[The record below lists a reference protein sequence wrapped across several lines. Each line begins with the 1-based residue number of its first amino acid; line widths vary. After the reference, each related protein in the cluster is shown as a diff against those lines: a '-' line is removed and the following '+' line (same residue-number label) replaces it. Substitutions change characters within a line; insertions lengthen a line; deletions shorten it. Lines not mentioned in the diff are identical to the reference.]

1 MDAHSRCRL
10 GWVGN
15 WGQDG
20 RLSHHGAFV
29 SRTISG
35 ELHLGRAGDGL
46 YYVLSEMDWARL
58 DGLRHACEENLGF
71 VGLPIPKSK
80 RQLKSTP
87 HYPKTLCLYV
97 AFRDS

>member
-20 RLSHHGAFV
+20 RLNHHRAFV
-29 SRTISG
+29 SRAISG
-35 ELHLGRAGDGL
+35 ELHLGRGRRRL
-46 YYVLSEMDWARL
+46 VLLSEMDWARL

-80 RQLKSTP
+80 RQLKKHPPLS
-87 HYPKTLCLYV
+87 
-97 AFRDS
+97 